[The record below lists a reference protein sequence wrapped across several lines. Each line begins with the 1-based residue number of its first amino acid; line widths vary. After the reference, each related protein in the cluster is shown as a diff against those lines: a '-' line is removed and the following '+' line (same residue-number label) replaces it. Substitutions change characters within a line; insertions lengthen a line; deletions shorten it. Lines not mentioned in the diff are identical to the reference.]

1 MVMYAL
7 FIHQFYFRGDLS
19 IDWLLEEN
27 VGKSSYFQYEYNY
40 WPSVETE
47 GIFSDYSTQPTPPII
62 IDLCSSLGKLPVGN
76 RIQPN
81 SHWNKNTV
89 KLTLTP
95 RKTADPLVVFPWTAC
110 RQLVTASLGHHFAR
124 ANVPVRAFS
133 KHWLLS
139 SNNINPFRSRTYSI
153 CFKNWSFPSL
163 IPPYNGQ
170 TLAFS
175 W

>member
-1 MVMYAL
+1 M
-7 FIHQFYFRGDLS
+7 RCLS
-19 IDWLLEEN
+19 TNSILGVICQSIGYWKKTLEN
-27 VGKSSYFQYEYNY
+27 HLTSSM
-40 WPSVETE
+40 S
-47 GIFSDYSTQPTPPII
+47 II
-62 IDLCSSLGKLPVGN
+62 IDHRLKQRESFRIIPHSQRLQLSLTCACLSGN